1 MSQLSYCAH
10 CTAALLLLVPTPCA
24 LTLVSTLV
32 LSTGSLMI
40 VSMFLPIA
48 GLLGGKIGK
57 DSIHYSPHCQ
67 DILLG
72 GCPSLSLHLELLI
85 S

>member
-1 MSQLSYCAH
+1 
-10 CTAALLLLVPTPCA
+10 
-24 LTLVSTLV
+24 
-32 LSTGSLMI
+32 MI

-67 DILLG
+67 DVLRGVAPPSPSILSFWFLEF
-72 GCPSLSLHLELLI
+72 LSSEVLPYL